1 ELRRDSTALGL
12 CRTERDS
19 TPKPRQEMQR
29 MIATV
34 GEGRL
39 SEGEWK
45 QEIVMF
51 VFNEGER
58 EVSRE
63 HGHNSISNL
72 INPDRLAEDVPPG
85 AKTLLPEVKADY
97 GVTTGRVIVRN

>member
-1 ELRRDSTALGL
+1 
-12 CRTERDS
+12 
-19 TPKPRQEMQR
+19 

-72 INPDRLAEDVPPG
+72 INFDRLAEDVPPG
-85 AKTLLPEVKADY
+85 AKTLVPEVKADD
-97 GVTTGRVIVRN
+97 GATTGRVIVRN